1 MTKSYRVIIVLLLL
15 SSRALAGD
23 PGGISLLVNA
33 LPSASD
39 YKYVLDGFLRNYYGV
54 DNSHTPSCDQNDYTP
69 YIDNVYLNTLPKGID
84 DNILIKSITDLSI
97 RTQIA
102 KILSSYSDDQ
112 VSGFD
117 GVLFY
122 AVKDNKLFIYTF
134 DSKAPGHIFTNELN
148 VDEIISYKFLGRSI
162 CQSIRSKILPS
173 SP

>member
-1 MTKSYRVIIVLLLL
+1 MKNFIGISMLLLL
-15 SSRALAGD
+15 SLRVMAGD
-23 PGGISLLVNA
+23 PGGISLLVKA

-39 YKYVLDGFLRNYYGV
+39 YKYVLDGFFRNYYGV
-54 DNSHTPSCDQNDYTP
+54 DNPHTPSCDQNDYTP
-69 YIDNVYLNTLPKGID
+69 YIDN
-84 DNILIKSITDLSI
+84 
-97 RTQIA
+97 
-102 KILSSYSDDQ
+102 ILSSYSDDQ

-148 VDEIISYKFLGRSI
+148 VDGIISYKLLGRSI

>member
-1 MTKSYRVIIVLLLL
+1 MKNFIAISMLLLL
-15 SSRALAGD
+15 SLRVIAGD
-23 PGGISLLVNA
+23 PGGISLLVKA
-33 LPSASD
+33 LPSAND
-39 YKYVLDGFLRNYYGV
+39 YKYVLDGFFRNYYGV
-54 DNSHTPSCDQNDYTP
+54 DNPHTPSCDQNDYTP

-84 DNILIKSITDLSI
+84 DNILIKSITDLPS

-122 AVKDNKLFIYTF
+122 AMKDNKLFIYTF

-148 VDEIISYKFLGRSI
+148 VDGIISYKLLGRSI

>member
-1 MTKSYRVIIVLLLL
+1 MMKKVLVIEDEKNLARFVELELKHEGMEPEVCYDGRSGLEAALDKDKKFDLILLDLMLPELNGLDVARRIRQHSNIPIIMMTARDSTI
-15 SSRALAGD
+15 
-23 PGGISLLVNA
+23 
-33 LPSASD
+33 
-39 YKYVLDGFLRNYYGV
+39 
-54 DNSHTPSCDQNDYTP
+54 
-69 YIDNVYLNTLPKGID
+69 
-84 DNILIKSITDLSI
+84 
-97 RTQIA
+97 
-102 KILSSYSDDQ
+102 DQ

-148 VDEIISYKFLGRSI
+148 VDGIISYKLLGRSI

>member
-1 MTKSYRVIIVLLLL
+1 MKNYRIIIVLLLL
-15 SSRALAGD
+15 SSKVLAGD
-23 PGGISLLVNA
+23 PGGISLLVKA

-39 YKYVLDGFLRNYYGV
+39 YKYVLDGFFRNYYGV
-54 DNSHTPSCDQNDYTP
+54 DNPRTPTCDQKDYVP
-69 YIDNVYLNTLPKGID
+69 YIDNIYLNTLPEGID
-84 DNILIKSITDLSI
+84 DNILIKSITDSSA

-122 AVKDNKLFIYTF
+122 AANDNKLFIYTF
-134 DSKAPGHIFTNELN
+134 DSKSPVYIFKNELN
-148 VDEIISYKFLGRSI
+148 INGIINFKLLGRSI
-162 CQSIRSKILPS
+162 CQSISSKILPP

>member
-1 MTKSYRVIIVLLLL
+1 
-15 SSRALAGD
+15 
-23 PGGISLLVNA
+23 
-33 LPSASD
+33 
-39 YKYVLDGFLRNYYGV
+39 
-54 DNSHTPSCDQNDYTP
+54 HTPSCDQNDYTP

-84 DNILIKSITDLSI
+84 DNILIKSITDLSS

-148 VDEIISYKFLGRSI
+148 VDGIISYKLLGRSI

>member
-1 MTKSYRVIIVLLLL
+1 
-15 SSRALAGD
+15 
-23 PGGISLLVNA
+23 
-33 LPSASD
+33 
-39 YKYVLDGFLRNYYGV
+39 
-54 DNSHTPSCDQNDYTP
+54 
-69 YIDNVYLNTLPKGID
+69 
-84 DNILIKSITDLSI
+84 ILIKSITDLSS

-148 VDEIISYKFLGRSI
+148 VDGIISYKLLGRSI

>member
-1 MTKSYRVIIVLLLL
+1 MKNFIGISMLLLL
-15 SSRALAGD
+15 SLRVMAGD
-23 PGGISLLVNA
+23 PGGISLLVKA

-39 YKYVLDGFLRNYYGV
+39 YKYVLDGFFRNYYGV
-54 DNSHTPSCDQNDYTP
+54 DNPHTPSCDQNDYTP
-69 YIDNVYLNTLPKGID
+69 Y
-84 DNILIKSITDLSI
+84 
-97 RTQIA
+97 IA

-148 VDEIISYKFLGRSI
+148 VDGIISYKLLGRSI

>member
-1 MTKSYRVIIVLLLL
+1 
-15 SSRALAGD
+15 
-23 PGGISLLVNA
+23 
-33 LPSASD
+33 
-39 YKYVLDGFLRNYYGV
+39 
-54 DNSHTPSCDQNDYTP
+54 
-69 YIDNVYLNTLPKGID
+69 LNMLPKGID
-84 DNILIKSITDLSI
+84 DNILIISITDLSS

-122 AVKDNKLFIYTF
+122 AMIDNKLFIYTF
-134 DSKAPGHIFTNELN
+134 DSKAHGHIFTNELN
-148 VDEIISYKFLGRSI
+148 VDGIISYKLLGRSI

>member
-1 MTKSYRVIIVLLLL
+1 MKNFIAISMLLLL
-15 SSRALAGD
+15 SLRVIAGD
-23 PGGISLLVNA
+23 PGGISLLVKA
-33 LPSASD
+33 LPSAND
-39 YKYVLDGFLRNYYGV
+39 YKYVLDGFFRNYYGV
-54 DNSHTPSCDQNDYTP
+54 DNPHTPSCDQNDYTP

-84 DNILIKSITDLSI
+84 DNILIKSITDLSS

-122 AVKDNKLFIYTF
+122 AMN
-134 DSKAPGHIFTNELN
+134 IFTNELN
-148 VDEIISYKFLGRSI
+148 VDGIISYKLLGRSI

>member
-1 MTKSYRVIIVLLLL
+1 M
-15 SSRALAGD
+15 A
-23 PGGISLLVNA
+23 
-33 LPSASD
+33 
-39 YKYVLDGFLRNYYGV
+39 FFRNYYGV
-54 DNSHTPSCDQNDYTP
+54 DNPHTPSCDQNDYTP

-84 DNILIKSITDLSI
+84 DNILIKSITDLSS

-122 AVKDNKLFIYTF
+122 AMKDNKLFIYTF

-148 VDEIISYKFLGRSI
+148 VDGIISYKLLGRSI

-173 SP
+173 QSLMILRSVALFRYFSLIICMLCFSSAIAGEMFSVSIPLNL